1 MSRINVLHS
10 RDQVHVIISVSTCL
24 YINDKITRCVAVCAE
39 TICVYMKSK
48 VCWLI
53 FTCSHQI
60 MNHIHWFSVILL
72 HLMSLFYFSVDEDQ
86 CVQVWIRSGSITTQV
101 IYHLNKGLN
110 DDSKQ
115 LFIIRRRRWWV
126 VMFWVNCSFKQTSVL
141 PAFFPVLRNPKHL
154 KRKLLWTETLMGN
167 GKLHCFLLVGASSS
181 SRNRLHSPSK
191 DMLRVWSW
199 WWRRCASSATF
210 HVSRIPRLDWEWNG
224 GRSGISHE
232 TNGDGTSV

>member
-53 FTCSHQI
+53 FMCSHQI

-72 HLMSLFYFSVDEDQ
+72 HLVSLFYFSVDEDQ

-141 PAFFPVLRNPKHL
+141 PLMNESVLFGHFGL
-154 KRKLLWTETLMGN
+154 CAVTQWTSDCWLW
-167 GKLHCFLLVGASSS
+167 S
-181 SRNRLHSPSK
+181 
-191 DMLRVWSW
+191 
-199 WWRRCASSATF
+199 
-210 HVSRIPRLDWEWNG
+210 
-224 GRSGISHE
+224 
-232 TNGDGTSV
+232 DGLCILSCVT